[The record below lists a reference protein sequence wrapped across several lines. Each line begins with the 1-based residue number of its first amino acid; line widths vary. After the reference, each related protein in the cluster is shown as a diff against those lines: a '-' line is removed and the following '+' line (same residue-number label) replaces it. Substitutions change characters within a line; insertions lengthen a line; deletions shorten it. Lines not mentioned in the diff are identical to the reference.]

1 MVPKVEE
8 MNMPVEVAAAVGL
21 MIELVL
27 TMQWQVALAVMTT
40 VAEVVKVQVK
50 AAAAV
55 GLIGHL
61 E

>member
-27 TMQWQVALAVMTT
+27 TMQWQVAPAVVAT
-40 VAEVVKVQVK
+40 VAEVVKVHVK
-50 AAAAV
+50 AAAEV
-55 GLIGHL
+55 GLMGEL

>member
-1 MVPKVEE
+1 VVTKVEE
-8 MNMPVEVAAAVGL
+8 MKMPVEVAAAVGL

-27 TMQWQVALAVMTT
+27 TMQWQVAPAVMTT

-50 AAAAV
+50 AVATV
-55 GLIGHL
+55 GLMGEL

>member
-1 MVPKVEE
+1 
-8 MNMPVEVAAAVGL
+8 MPVEVAAAVGL

-27 TMQWQVALAVMTT
+27 TMQWQVAPAVMTT

-50 AAAAV
+50 AVATV
-55 GLIGHL
+55 GLMGEL